1 MAQSI
6 EQVMKEIHLLF
17 SKCKQYHAKE
27 DMIIVPKRRVFDLLQ
42 ELNYAVSE
50 MMDEYGATQRSRD
63 IALKRFQE
71 QKEKIEK
78 ESTRVS
84 EDIYAAAMLYTDR
97 MLLDLKA
104 AVEKAGKDI
113 QKEYE
118 FLASQLESQV
128 ALIGEDQQELR
139 NQLMI
144 LEQGQKY
151 KDIIEKYNDQ
161 IDRQREE
168 ERRKELEKQKETENE
183 QATTK
188 EESILKESPVVKEK
202 KDKKQDI
209 TEKDPEEIVVSE
221 WKQREEH
228 EKTSYVGVKPKGIM
242 ETFFPDKGIIQ
253 TENEQIRVKKRSFMS
268 EQPFAYRT
276 QVRTVGSVVD
286 ESALEPIEERGNLDD
301 APKKVSYEIKVNQS
315 WHSETSG
322 MDSQELDKEYYQWK
336 EEREKDLEKDKEG
349 FTDTEPKKK
358 EKRFLFGHKKTD
370 KD

>member
-17 SKCKQYHAKE
+17 SKCKQYHGKE
-27 DMIIVPKRRVFDLLQ
+27 DMIIVPKRGVFDLLE

-78 ESTRVS
+78 EATRVS

-104 AVEKAGKDI
+104 AVEKAGRDI

-139 NQLMI
+139 NQLTV

-151 KDIIEKYNDQ
+151 KDIIEKYNDR
-161 IDRQREE
+161 IDRKREKE
-168 ERRKELEKQKETENE
+168 HQKELETQKETENE
-183 QATTK
+183 QAITK
-188 EESILKESPVVKEK
+188 EEPTLKEPSIVTEK

-209 TEKDPEEIVVSE
+209 TEKESEEIIVSE
-221 WKQREEH
+221 WKQREDH
-228 EKTSYVGVKPKGIM
+228 ERTTYVGIKPKGIM
-242 ETFFPDKGIIQ
+242 ETFFPDKGILQ
-253 TENEQIRVKKRSFMS
+253 TENEQIRVKKRSLMS
-268 EQPFAYRT
+268 DQSITDGT
-276 QVRTVGSVVD
+276 QIRTVGSVVD
-286 ESALEPIEERGNLDD
+286 ESALELQR
-301 APKKVSYEIKVNQS
+301 K
-315 WHSETSG
+315 
-322 MDSQELDKEYYQWK
+322 
-336 EEREKDLEKDKEG
+336 
-349 FTDTEPKKK
+349 
-358 EKRFLFGHKKTD
+358 FLMK
-370 KD
+370 